1 MLSPSRLHRRT
12 SRGPLPRSSSGCRY
26 SQDMRVSLL
35 QSKPLSG
42 RGGFSAGAISGFLGA
57 SPFPASPQFIPGLCA
72 RSSGPKTGRP
82 VTSSIAPRERAGRVR
97 KARCLRVVGIALI
110 QKSEWWSRQAF
121 SRCWLFSR
129 AHGLESHLLLTRR
142 VFRRISSVVMSSSSH
157 FQGTSKW
164 TPIVDNRLQLNS
176 LSDSAL
182 LLWQAL

>member
-42 RGGFSAGAISGFLGA
+42 RGGFSAGTISGFLGA
-57 SPFPASPQFIPGLCA
+57 SPFPASPQFMPGLCA

-97 KARCLRVVGIALI
+97 RARCLRVVGIALI

-129 AHGLESHLLLTRR
+129 AHGPGEPFTLDAARIPAHFLRCDEFFISFPRNLEMDPDSRQ
-142 VFRRISSVVMSSSSH
+142 S
-157 FQGTSKW
+157 TSAQQ
-164 TPIVDNRLQLNS
+164 PVG
-176 LSDSAL
+176 
-182 LLWQAL
+182 